1 MTIGVLPIAGRLL
14 TDSFNLHCYCSFSSY
29 QVLNVGDIIDITH
42 CVTHCGSSRDDKVIC
57 NIHVFLPPVVT
68 GNYISHKF
76 VSKKSKISILSHHIT
91 CFAGRSFVIMYVV
104 GPPNR
109 LVLFRLG

>member
-14 TDSFNLHCYCSFSSY
+14 TNSFNLHCYCSFSSY
-29 QVLNVGDIIDITH
+29 YVLSVGD
-42 CVTHCGSSRDDKVIC
+42 
-57 NIHVFLPPVVT
+57 IHVFLPPVVT
-68 GNYISHKF
+68 GNYISYKNQKF
-76 VSKKSKISILSHHIT
+76 QFYHTISLVSL
-91 CFAGRSFVIMYVV
+91 AGHSCIMYIV

>member
-1 MTIGVLPIAGRLL
+1 ML
-14 TDSFNLHCYCSFSSY
+14 NSY
-29 QVLNVGDIIDITH
+29 IKCGFFLVVINDYR

-68 GNYISHKF
+68 GNYISYKF
-76 VSKKSKISILSHHIT
+76 FLKNQKFQFYHTISLVSL
-91 CFAGRSFVIMYVV
+91 AGHSCIMYIV
-104 GPPNR
+104 GPHNR